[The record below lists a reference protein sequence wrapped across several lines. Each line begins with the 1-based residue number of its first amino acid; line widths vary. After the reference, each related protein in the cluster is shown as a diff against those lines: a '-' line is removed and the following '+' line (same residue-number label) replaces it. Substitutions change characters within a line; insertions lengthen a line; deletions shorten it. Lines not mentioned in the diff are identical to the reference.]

1 MKKNLVQH
9 GHEELLAARRRGRSL
24 YWFVGIFS
32 VFVNMLMLTGPLYM
46 MQVYDR
52 VLGSRSEATLLA
64 LSLLVVFLYAMMG
77 LLDLVRG
84 RILRRVAANFQA
96 DLDKRVFDA
105 MIRRSAVS
113 NDKIAQTGLSD
124 LEAIQRLIGS
134 PVLTA
139 AFDLP
144 FTPVFLAG
152 IALFHPYLGLLAL
165 GGGLILVGIALLNQ
179 LFSKTPLQKANAG
192 SQQANLM
199 SESIRTEA
207 EMIQAM
213 GMRKAAF
220 ARWKVLRDQSLAD
233 SVVASDTGGGF
244 TTVTK
249 SLRLFLQSAM
259 LGMGAYLVLQNEV
272 SSGAIIAGSI
282 LLGRALAPIEL
293 GLGQWA
299 SVQRARKGWQNLAE
313 LLGTTPPE
321 EDRTPLPKP
330 KAKLDVQALAVMA
343 PGETRPQLRNVTFK
357 VEPGQ
362 AIGVIGPSGSG
373 KSTLA
378 KALTGAWR
386 AAAGTVRLDGASLNQ
401 YDAEVLGEHIGYLPQ
416 RVQLFDGT
424 IADNI
429 ARLSSAPD
437 AAQVVNA
444 AKKAAAHDMIVKLP
458 DGYDTRVSA
467 NGGRLSGGQ
476 MQRIGLARA
485 LYGDPM
491 IVILDEPNSNLDN
504 EGSVALNSAIKQ
516 MKADGRSVLIMAHRP
531 AAIQECDMLLV
542 IDKGTMT
549 AFGPKDE
556 VLREMVAN
564 HQDIQKSAGPRKSKG
579 TWSSQARQQAVA
591 KGQQMQPKAGAAG
604 NPAMQTPPSQ
614 PAGPA
619 GGQAGGQSGGQPAAQ
634 PAQPSTKGND
644 TLVKGSGSA
653 SMGTVGMS
661 PALSASS
668 KKKGEG

>member
-9 GHEELLAARRRGRSL
+9 GHEELLEARRRGRSL

-124 LEAIQRLIGS
+124 LESIQRLIGS

-152 IALFHPYLGLLAL
+152 IAVFHPYLGLLAL

-179 LFSKTPLQKANAG
+179 MFSKTPLQKANAG
-192 SQQANLM
+192 SQQANMM
-199 SESIRTEA
+199 SESIRSEA

-321 EDRTPLPKP
+321 EERTSLPKP

-424 IADNI
+424 IAENI

-437 AAQVVNA
+437 ATQVVNA

-549 AFGPKDE
+549 AFGPKDD

-564 HQDIQKSAGPRKSKG
+564 HQDIQKSGTPRMPQS
-579 TWSSQARQQAVA
+579 TWSSRARQQAVA
-591 KGQQMQPKAGAAG
+591 KGQQPQVRPPHRKPGRRQAARSAPKAMTPLSKAP
-604 NPAMQTPPSQ
+604 PAPLWAPR
-614 PAGPA
+614 A
-619 GGQAGGQSGGQPAAQ
+619 
-634 PAQPSTKGND
+634 
-644 TLVKGSGSA
+644 
-653 SMGTVGMS
+653 
-661 PALSASS
+661 
-668 KKKGEG
+668 